1 MYAKKFN
8 KQVSDSEI
16 LAIFA
21 NSAEE
26 EDITTAMLSL
36 IKLPVARLDVIQPI
50 IHRIPRFSLYVALI
64 VAGNRTKDTVIVN
77 KLAAVIGDDGEFL
90 KDSAMAFRAS
100 LGSGGININPN
111 DVRKFLG
118 KRGITPELA
127 DKDYETLPFY
137 SKPVEETPK
146 PVEEPPKPVKE
157 PPKPVEELPVEKPM
171 LVEIRSKLSFAIIK
185 QDQATFDSIIKLHN
199 TEIGGKPSFLREFGL
214 LNDDVITIAC
224 NCKRF
229 EMIRVI
235 MESTPKL
242 IVPSERCPVK
252 SLAHY
257 HRMLSPEW
265 FDEYLRR

>member
-137 SKPVEETPK
+137 SKPAEET
-146 PVEEPPKPVKE
+146 
-157 PPKPVEELPVEKPM
+157 PKPVEELPVEKPM